1 MSYASICDNSLSLDV
16 LADIWQGRG
25 KYLCN
30 PCVLGHSS
38 WPVMSL
44 GAQWP
49 AEQQAVHLGASW
61 KKPHLMQLASKTHSP
76 VLRFSPGC
84 FLQVFL
90 ECFAFSGTPFFC
102 LSSDTWLEWK
112 SKVLASKT
120 FLFLLISICEN
131 KTDTVPCVCL
141 SIRSSPLYRV
151 TQIDFSLLF
160 VFWCSP
166 WKKKKKSIPKPVCFF
181 FVDDF
186 KIQKKKMKL
195 TRYFRT
201 RYTFVWQLHVPK
213 IPSFLRKTL
222 HLLRAQNITKPRL
235 TEWSHPPLTSLSP
248 DNFVLIIIFTCVE
261 HTMQQVLKISSD
273 AAKFLK
279 TNLYLSISV
288 IDIYISIHLR
298 TF

>member
-1 MSYASICDNSLSLDV
+1 MSYASICDNCLSLDV

-61 KKPHLMQLASKTHSP
+61 KKPHLMQFASKTHSP

-84 FLQVFL
+84 FLWVFP

-102 LSSDTWLEWK
+102 LSFTRLEWK

-120 FLFLLISICEN
+120 FLFLLISICGN

-160 VFWCSP
+160 MFWCSP
-166 WKKKKKSIPKPVCFF
+166 WRNKKKAFQNQHAFF
-181 FVDDF
+181 LLMIL
-186 KIQKKKMKL
+186 KYRKRKL
-195 TRYFRT
+195 
-201 RYTFVWQLHVPK
+201 
-213 IPSFLRKTL
+213 
-222 HLLRAQNITKPRL
+222 N
-235 TEWSHPPLTSLSP
+235 
-248 DNFVLIIIFTCVE
+248 
-261 HTMQQVLKISSD
+261 
-273 AAKFLK
+273 
-279 TNLYLSISV
+279 
-288 IDIYISIHLR
+288 
-298 TF
+298 